1 MTTTPVPPAYVV
13 GQLRD
18 LGVRSGGVL
27 LVHTSFSRA
36 GPVEGGPA
44 GLIAALREAVGP
56 GGTLVMPSM
65 SSDDEHPFDAART
78 PCPDMGV
85 TADTFWRGGGVL
97 RSDNPHAFAAAGPL
111 AAAITAPHPIDPPP
125 GADSPVGRARDH
137 DGQVLLLGA
146 GHDANT
152 TIHLAENEAGV
163 RYRRAVHV
171 TVLAGGRPVRFDYAE
186 IDHCCARF
194 ALLDDWLEADGLQRR
209 SPVPRRRP
217 SRPGTRHRAG
227 GDGPPAGERDGLP
240 ASAGRRRRMRRG
252 VGQPRREVRAVSGR
266 DARDRD
272 ARRIAAS
279 ARSPADSPH
288 KCRPA

>member
-1 MTTTPVPPAYVV
+1 MAMTPAPPAHVA

-27 LVHTSFSRA
+27 LVHTSFSRT

-44 GLIAALREAVGP
+44 GLIAALRQALGP
-56 GGTLVMPSM
+56 RGTLVMPSM

-85 TADTFWRGGGVL
+85 TADTFWRGAGVL
-97 RSDNPHAFAAAGPL
+97 RSGSPHAFAAVGPL
-111 AAAITAPHPIDPPP
+111 AAEITAPHPIDPPH

-137 DGQVLLLGA
+137 DGQVLLLGV
-146 GHDANT
+146 GHDADT

-171 TVLAGGRPVRFDYAE
+171 TVIERGRPMRFDYTE

-194 ALLDDWLEADGLQRR
+194 ALVDDWLEADRLQRR
-209 SPVPRRRP
+209 GPVA
-217 SRPGTRHRAG
+217 H
-227 GDGPPAGERDGLP
+227 
-240 ASAGRRRRMRRG
+240 G
-252 VGQPRREVRAVSGR
+252 VGRLAR
-266 DARDRD
+266 ARDIVRVVT
-272 ARRIAAS
+272 ARLRENETAFLHPRGSDVECDEAWAS
-279 ARSPADSPH
+279 LGRTAP
-288 KCRPA
+288 